1 MNRIYKCFPGG
12 KFKVLTLSYDD
23 GKLEDK
29 RLVDIF
35 NKNGIRAT
43 FNVNSGLTDMP
54 IRLPASEWNDL
65 YDNHEIALHTCTHPT
80 MNRCGSYEIAREILE
95 DKTNIEKIIHKPVR
109 GMALPNGAGNKLI
122 TSIAADLGIKYI
134 RPATDQYAVVKSAL
148 EYANDCEG
156 PILLGDENGF
166 SMPTDY
172 MNWIPTCHHNHN
184 LVEFG
189 KRFMKLT
196 KKQYLY
202 MMYVWG
208 HSFEFERNN
217 NWKLWKNS
225 VK

>member
-95 DKTNIEKIIHKPVR
+95 DKTNIEKIIHKPVEEWLFL
-109 GMALPNGAGNKLI
+109 ME
-122 TSIAADLGIKYI
+122 
-134 RPATDQYAVVKSAL
+134 PATSLLLLLLLTLALNIYDQPLTST
-148 EYANDCEG
+148 
-156 PILLGDENGF
+156 LLSNQH
-166 SMPTDY
+166 SNMPT
-172 MNWIPTCHHNHN
+172 IVKVLFF
-184 LVEFG
+184 LV
-189 KRFMKLT
+189 MKMAFLC
-196 KKQYLY
+196 QQII
-202 MMYVWG
+202 
-208 HSFEFERNN
+208 
-217 NWKLWKNS
+217 
-225 VK
+225 

>member
-80 MNRCGSYEIAREILE
+80 MNRW
-95 DKTNIEKIIHKPVR
+95 
-109 GMALPNGAGNKLI
+109 
-122 TSIAADLGIKYI
+122 KYI
-134 RPATDQYAVVKSAL
+134 ECPKWLKTVYSHTLKLMKKKPSSLVVGC
-148 EYANDCEG
+148 NH
-156 PILLGDENGF
+156 LLYLCI
-166 SMPTDY
+166 T
-172 MNWIPTCHHNHN
+172 IP
-184 LVEFG
+184 
-189 KRFMKLT
+189 
-196 KKQYLY
+196 
-202 MMYVWG
+202 
-208 HSFEFERNN
+208 
-217 NWKLWKNS
+217 
-225 VK
+225 